1 MKKGSSNAPGN
12 GNESALTLKDSNQ
25 AGFSKLRQVDRAAMT
40 NSRQSM
46 RGRSDRRELRQ
57 YQPGMQ
63 KRDWK
68 VAILRV
74 VSLFNIISVIGR

>member
-46 RGRSDRRELRQ
+46 RGRSDRSDRRELRQ

-63 KRDWK
+63 KRGLESGYF
-68 VAILRV
+68 AGCFFI
-74 VSLFNIISVIGR
+74 